1 MKKLFEKLSSFVK
14 SILGNIFDEFKK
26 HSEAAVKVTGN
37 IKKLVESPIADVVV
51 TVIPGDIDNAI
62 VEKLRKVLP
71 EVTQKV
77 AILHGILKEND
88 TNSDIIGSVIEN
100 LKQMNLRSKKQMEL
114 KNNNNNNNMKNPNL
128 NKIELKICLKHF
140 INNFNSNNPI
150 YYKDLLLHISNF
162 ILVIQIRCLANH
174 STCLIHIIQL
184 LY

>member
-88 TNSDIIGSVIEN
+88 TNSDIIASVIEN
-100 LKQMNLRSKKQMEL
+100 LKQMNPDARVTFWVLFSGE
-114 KNNNNNNNMKNPNL
+114 L
-128 NKIELKICLKHF
+128 NKALSDGKLDLAEAFVLSQMAYIELKK
-140 INNFNSNNPI
+140 N
-150 YYKDLLLHISNF
+150 K
-162 ILVIQIRCLANH
+162 
-174 STCLIHIIQL
+174 
-184 LY
+184 

>member
-14 SILGNIFDEFKK
+14 SLLGNIFDEFKK

-51 TVIPGDIDNAI
+51 TIIPGDIDNAI

-88 TNSDIIGSVIEN
+88 TNSDIIASVIEN
-100 LKQMNLRSKKQMEL
+100 LKEMNPDARVTFWVLFSGE
-114 KNNNNNNNMKNPNL
+114 L
-128 NKIELKICLKHF
+128 NKALSDGKLDLAEAFVLSQMAYIELKK
-140 INNFNSNNPI
+140 
-150 YYKDLLLHISNF
+150 K
-162 ILVIQIRCLANH
+162 
-174 STCLIHIIQL
+174 
-184 LY
+184 

>member
-14 SILGNIFDEFKK
+14 SLLGNIFDEFKK

-88 TNSDIIGSVIEN
+88 TNSDIIANVIEN
-100 LKQMNLRSKKQMEL
+100 LKQMNPDARVSFWVLFSGE
-114 KNNNNNNNMKNPNL
+114 L
-128 NKIELKICLKHF
+128 NKALSDNKLDLAEAFVLSQMAYIELKRTK
-140 INNFNSNNPI
+140 
-150 YYKDLLLHISNF
+150 
-162 ILVIQIRCLANH
+162 
-174 STCLIHIIQL
+174 
-184 LY
+184 

>member
-14 SILGNIFDEFKK
+14 SLLGNIFDEFKK

-88 TNSDIIGSVIEN
+88 TNSDIIANVIEN
-100 LKQMNLRSKKQMEL
+100 LKQMNPDARVSFWVLFSGE
-114 KNNNNNNNMKNPNL
+114 L
-128 NKIELKICLKHF
+128 NKALSDNKLDLAEAFVLSQMAYIELKRAK
-140 INNFNSNNPI
+140 
-150 YYKDLLLHISNF
+150 
-162 ILVIQIRCLANH
+162 
-174 STCLIHIIQL
+174 
-184 LY
+184 

>member
-51 TVIPGDIDNAI
+51 TVIPGDVDNAI

-88 TNSDIIGSVIEN
+88 TNSDIVASVIEN
-100 LKQMNLRSKKQMEL
+100 LKQMNPDARVSFWVLFSGE
-114 KNNNNNNNMKNPNL
+114 L
-128 NKIELKICLKHF
+128 NKALSDGKLELAEAFVLSQMAYIELKK
-140 INNFNSNNPI
+140 N
-150 YYKDLLLHISNF
+150 K
-162 ILVIQIRCLANH
+162 
-174 STCLIHIIQL
+174 
-184 LY
+184 

>member
-14 SILGNIFDEFKK
+14 SLLGNIFDEFKK

-88 TNSDIIGSVIEN
+88 TNSDIIANVIEN
-100 LKQMNLRSKKQMEL
+100 LKQMNPDARVSFWVLFSGE
-114 KNNNNNNNMKNPNL
+114 L
-128 NKIELKICLKHF
+128 NKALSDGKLDLAEAFVLSQMAYIELKRTK
-140 INNFNSNNPI
+140 
-150 YYKDLLLHISNF
+150 
-162 ILVIQIRCLANH
+162 
-174 STCLIHIIQL
+174 
-184 LY
+184 